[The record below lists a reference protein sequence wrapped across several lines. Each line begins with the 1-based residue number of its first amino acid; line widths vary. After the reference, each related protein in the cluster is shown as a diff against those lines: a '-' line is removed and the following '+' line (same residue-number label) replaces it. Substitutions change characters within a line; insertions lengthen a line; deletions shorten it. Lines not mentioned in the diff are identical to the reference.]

1 MSKQTPVNTVTPD
14 EQIAAARTALET
26 LKRERDAYLK
36 KQEATDPLRKFE
48 DAIAAQQAELA
59 AGEQAKQAEAVR
71 VLAGELGRKVEAFIE
86 EGDDLSSALVDA
98 AESGA
103 NLRALLTDI
112 HRLQRAINENL
123 GRDEQSAPAFPTG
136 KQMEVMVDIGFRSAL
151 QDSVFRRHVERLSS
165 VDKREIGAIT
175 AGWGQRIKANWVEPF
190 VGEEQQKNTEAA

>member
-1 MSKQTPVNTVTPD
+1 VSKQSPVNTVTPD
-14 EQIAAARTALET
+14 EQIAAAKTALET
-26 LKRERDAYLK
+26 LKRDRDAYLK
-36 KQEATDPLRKFE
+36 KQEATDPLRKFD

-71 VLAGELGRKVEAFIE
+71 ALALELGRKVTAFIE

-103 NLRALLTDI
+103 NLKALLTDI
-112 HRLQRAINENL
+112 HRLQREINEKL

-151 QDSVFRRHVERLSS
+151 QDSVFRHHVERLSV
-165 VDKREIGAIT
+165 VDKREIGAVA
-175 AGWGQRIKANWVEPF
+175 AGWGQRIKANWVAPF
-190 VGEEQQKNTEAA
+190 AGEEQTETEAA